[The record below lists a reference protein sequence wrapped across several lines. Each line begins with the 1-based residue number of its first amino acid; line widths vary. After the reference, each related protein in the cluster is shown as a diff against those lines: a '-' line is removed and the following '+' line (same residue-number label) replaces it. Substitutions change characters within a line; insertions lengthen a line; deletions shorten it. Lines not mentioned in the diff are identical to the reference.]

1 MHIDSLNNGLSAAGG
16 NRLHFNISSASQQH
30 ANLTSSK
37 SQRLPSFR
45 PATIDDVGPMAAVSS
60 SFNISLVDGEYNFNF
75 TNGSNSL
82 DYDYSDYD
90 NSIPLDELLPVSLVY
105 GVTLIVGVI
114 GNLLVI
120 AAVAR
125 DRRLRS
131 ITNIFLTSLACADLT
146 LLCFC
151 VPVKCIAFFS
161 FSWAFGY
168 FLCKAVHYLQI
179 VAMICSVMTLTVMS
193 IERNIAIMSPLRSK
207 RICTRRRARVVVVL
221 LWAGSIVLALPIF
234 PGQ

>member
-1 MHIDSLNNGLSAAGG
+1 
-16 NRLHFNISSASQQH
+16 
-30 ANLTSSK
+30 
-37 SQRLPSFR
+37 
-45 PATIDDVGPMAAVSS
+45 
-60 SFNISLVDGEYNFNF
+60 
-75 TNGSNSL
+75 
-82 DYDYSDYD
+82 
-90 NSIPLDELLPVSLVY
+90 
-105 GVTLIVGVI
+105 
-114 GNLLVI
+114 
-120 AAVAR
+120 
-125 DRRLRS
+125 
-131 ITNIFLTSLACADLT
+131 
-146 LLCFC
+146 
-151 VPVKCIAFFS
+151 CIAFFS